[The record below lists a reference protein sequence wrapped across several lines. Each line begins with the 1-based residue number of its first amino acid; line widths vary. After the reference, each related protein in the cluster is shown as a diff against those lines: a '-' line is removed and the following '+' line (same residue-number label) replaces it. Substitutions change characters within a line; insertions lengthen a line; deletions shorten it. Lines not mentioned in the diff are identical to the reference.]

1 MIFVVYT
8 LQAIVEKK
16 QVSFEAAVEKL
27 LNYRPDE
34 SDASDL
40 EVLNVYEEI
49 RDGRLR
55 YPMTLLAYA
64 GYHDQTDMINYLIT
78 KGASKYSPPN
88 SISTVS

>member
-1 MIFVVYT
+1 MHVHCAISIFVVY
-8 LQAIVEKK
+8 Q
-16 QVSFEAAVEKL
+16 
-27 LNYRPDE
+27 
-34 SDASDL
+34 

-64 GYHDQTDMINYLIT
+64 GYHDQTDMINYLIS

-88 SISTVS
+88 SIFYCKLTYII